1 VNTITVPVHAD
12 DKLREMPDEKVHNIE
27 RGLKGKI
34 ETLRR
39 KNVDTKELEVE
50 YCYVKRE
57 LEHRMK
63 RHELQRRFAQQ
74 RAERAE
80 RRNRSRGP
88 RPAHRSARPI
98 RPDQVSFRNNNN

>member
-1 VNTITVPVHAD
+1 MNTTPVPVHTD
-12 DKLREMPDEKVHNIE
+12 NDLREMPDEKVQNIE

-57 LEHRMK
+57 LEHRRK
-63 RHELQRRFAQQ
+63 RRELQAKFIQQ

-80 RRNRSRGP
+80 RRNKARKPYPSR
-88 RPAHRSARPI
+88 RSARPI
-98 RPDQVSFRNNNN
+98 RPEQVVLKNS

>member
-1 VNTITVPVHAD
+1 MNTTTVPVHND
-12 DKLREMPDEKVHNIE
+12 DTLREMPDDKIHNIE

-39 KNVDTKELEVE
+39 KNVNTKELEVE

-63 RHELQRRFAQQ
+63 RNELQKKFARQ

-80 RRNRSRGP
+80 RK
-88 RPAHRSARPI
+88 
-98 RPDQVSFRNNNN
+98 FRNPRDNVRPVRPENIKPRTRD